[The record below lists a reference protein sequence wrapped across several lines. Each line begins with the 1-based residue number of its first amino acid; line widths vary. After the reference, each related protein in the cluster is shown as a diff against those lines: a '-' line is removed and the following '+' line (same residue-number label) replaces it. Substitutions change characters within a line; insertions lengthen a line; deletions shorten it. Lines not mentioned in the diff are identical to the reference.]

1 MAFCVIYSIVQQRSP
16 PGYSP
21 WGLKESD
28 ITEQTFSYSFCLHKG
43 IGIMCISIALKP
55 IPGGSDGKE
64 SACNAGDPG
73 LVPELGRSPWRM
85 KRQPTPVFLP
95 EKSHGPR
102 SLAGYS
108 LWVCKELNMTEQLT
122 LSLKPLESF
131 DEAGCVEL
139 QGVHPQAHCDSFC
152 VCVCAGHALAAARY
166 PNSLT
171 SGGTLKWKCGVLTTG
186 LPGKPHVVVL
196 TQSLVCTSQWEC
208 LHGTFCMKSTCLV

>member
-1 MAFCVIYSIVQQRSP
+1 MWLGWGSFSRRSVLSLVSGIWEDPSVRDLLASGREEGRPVMA
-16 PGYSP
+16 PGSSLTITGRERLPTPVLLPGEFHGQKSLECCNP
-21 WGLKESD
+21 WGCKESD
-28 ITEQTFSYSFCLHKG
+28 
-43 IGIMCISIALKP
+43 
-55 IPGGSDGKE
+55 
-64 SACNAGDPG
+64 
-73 LVPELGRSPWRM
+73 
-85 KRQPTPVFLP
+85 
-95 EKSHGPR
+95 
-102 SLAGYS
+102 
-108 LWVCKELNMTEQLT
+108 MTERLT

-208 LHGTFCMKSTCLV
+208 LHRTFCMKSTCLV